1 MSTKREDIIKT
12 AMRLFTE
19 EGFHATPTSKIAKEA
34 NVATGTL
41 FHHFKNKEA
50 LINALYIY
58 VKKRLCEALKGKL
71 DSSTDTKSI
80 LFQLWKNSVHW
91 FNDHYN
97 EFVFLLQ
104 YQHSIIIIEST
115 HELLYN
121 DFTDIINQFQIA
133 IDRDEL
139 KSNDLEYIVSNF
151 VANVQQNSIYFHKH
165 PDTFSDEAIARHF
178 EIYYSGLSATQE

>member
-58 VKKRLCEALKGKL
+58 VVSPEKQ
-71 DSSTDTKSI
+71 T
-80 LFQLWKNSVHW
+80 
-91 FNDHYN
+91 FN
-97 EFVFLLQ
+97 FL
-104 YQHSIIIIEST
+104 
-115 HELLYN
+115 
-121 DFTDIINQFQIA
+121 
-133 IDRDEL
+133 
-139 KSNDLEYIVSNF
+139 
-151 VANVQQNSIYFHKH
+151 
-165 PDTFSDEAIARHF
+165 
-178 EIYYSGLSATQE
+178 